1 MQIRIATLGDL
12 DGIHEVERVSF
23 NDPWSRDAFNN
34 ELINAMTTYL
44 VAEED
49 GDILGF
55 VGMWEVLGEGQITN
69 VAVHTKA
76 RRRGIG
82 QALIEALIDYSKA
95 KNLEVLILEVRESNE
110 PAKTLYSLNG
120 FKVIG
125 ERKNYYTQP
134 TEDALLMALSLEI
147 GE

>member
-23 NDPWSRDAFNN
+23 NDPWSMDSFSN
-34 ELINAMTTYL
+34 ELTNAMTTYL

-110 PAKTLYSLNG
+110 AAKALYSLNG

-134 TEDALLMALSLEI
+134 TEDALLMALSLEV